1 MDICSIKKD
10 PKYTRMQECIPE
22 NKNIDLMLDVDYYIK
37 HFGDMPKMDELTY
50 VDSTKLFEKAVH
62 LKRDNNTKY
71 TDTKNLLEYTKA
83 KTIEEAIVKL
93 NTELHPDLDID
104 LLQIDKQ
111 TIVYS
116 ERRPK
121 FGKIEQTKDI
131 NPNNDPIKNRN
142 VLTKMIES
150 LSRKLGIKFIP
161 ITNSQLCSSEW
172 GNRVRNAALVN
183 AFIYNGDIYINV
195 DNAKLDAPIHELS
208 HMLIGNLRFANPIL
222 YQQLLSVVEKI
233 PNAPILAKEYLDR
246 TQNDILEEI
255 FVTEFAKYAAGY
267 ESEFDNLDEKTLHEI
282 NYHMKRGLDTMIAG
296 KYSVKNLSND
306 NLLSKSLLE
315 LGQLLSSKR
324 MSNLRTSSVSLDQI
338 HRIVNNEKSNLL
350 KKGDLIEECT

>member
-1 MDICSIKKD
+1 MDICSIQKD
-10 PKYTRMQECIPE
+10 PRYTRMQECIPE
-22 NKNIDLMLDVDYYIK
+22 NKKIDFMLDVDYYIK
-37 HFGDMPKMDELTY
+37 QFGDLPKMDELTY
-50 VDSTKLFEKAVH
+50 VNSTKLFEKSVK
-62 LKRDNNTKY
+62 LQKDKNTKY
-71 TDTKNLLEYTKA
+71 TDTQKLLEYTNSS
-83 KTIEEAIVKL
+83 TIEEAIVKL

-116 ERRPK
+116 EERPK
-121 FGKIEQTKDI
+121 FGKIEENEDI
-131 NPNNDPIKNRN
+131 STSNDSIKNRQ

-161 ITNSQLCSSEW
+161 ITNSQLCSPEW
-172 GNRVRNAALVN
+172 GNKVRNASLVN
-183 AFIYNGDIYINV
+183 AFIYNGDVYINV

-208 HMLIGNLRFANPIL
+208 HMLIGNLRFADPVL
-222 YQQLLSVVEKI
+222 YQHLLSMVEKL
-233 PNAPILAKEYLDR
+233 PNVKMLAREFLDR
-246 TQNDILEEI
+246 TQNDVLEEI

-267 ESEFDNLDEKTLHEI
+267 ESEFDNLDKKTLHEI